1 MLREQ
6 LVAEQESSADLIEQ
20 VDELKRKTEK
30 TETGLRSLRY
40 SNRRST
46 ISYMRISCVSALLLV
61 TLSHQLCWLDTVN
74 ICGLMCVLMC
84 WFDVVKLLVGCC

>member
-30 TETGLRSLRY
+30 TETGFEEFK
-40 SNRRST
+40 
-46 ISYMRISCVSALLLV
+46 I
-61 TLSHQLCWLDTVN
+61 HQ
-74 ICGLMCVLMC
+74 
-84 WFDVVKLLVGCC
+84 